1 MKLSIIVPVL
11 NSHEIVRRSLLHYD
25 KMFLTD
31 DVEVI
36 YVDDGSDPPI
46 EDFLIKDE
54 GLSEKEREEF
64 LNLYGYGYSFDL
76 TIYQTNDK
84 RDWTWALA
92 RNFGAK
98 KARGEY
104 LLMTDLDYIIPKK
117 AIEYA
122 LQFTGD
128 KLRFKREFGILD
140 ENGEF
145 TQDVPTL
152 LKWGLLPERI
162 SERGLQMP
170 PHPNN
175 FCMRKDLYWE
185 MGGYREDRV
194 GWPYPQGEDA
204 WFKRKW
210 TRMVEDGKAKDD
222 DARLRPTL
230 YMYPNGQ
237 FCGDVDYN
245 PFGLFHKLSRKT
257 ERNAKWQN

>member
-11 NSHEIVRRSLLHYD
+11 NSHEIVRRSLLHYR
-25 KMFLTD
+25 KMNLPD
-31 DVEVI
+31 DVEII
-36 YVDDGSDPPI
+36 YVDDGSDPPTTG
-46 EDFLIKDE
+46 ECK
-54 GLSEKEREEF
+54 G
-64 LNLYGYGYSFDL
+64 L

-98 KARGEY
+98 KAKGEY
-104 LLMTDLDYIIPKK
+104 LLMCDLDYIIPKK

-122 LQFTGD
+122 LEFTGD

-140 ENGEF
+140 ETGDF
-145 TQDVPTL
+145 TQDIPTL

-162 SERGLQMP
+162 PERGLQMP

-210 TRMVEDGKAKDD
+210 TRMVEAGKAKDD